1 MRVNESTVLLG
12 PRVRLVPYRRAH
24 VLRYNQWM
32 QDPELLELTCSE
44 PLTLEQEFQNQR
56 SWHADPLK
64 LTFILCARDDDDG
77 GAIPDDLTS
86 GMCGDVNAFLSEID
100 DDDDETGVSA
110 ELEIMIAEPAQ
121 RRRGLARTALQMFI
135 AYLLERVPRVGRLVV
150 KVTDANVPSLRLFES
165 LGFTVH
171 KPMPIF
177 QQTELRLSVASAR
190 ALATESRSSVCWNI
204 GIGLCTVKPSDSKRR
219 SDGTLA
225 SVTLTTRR
233 PTRGTRSS
241 RYAMNICSAVRAS
254 PRRRCA
260 GSAIMISSSALTP
273 VSSSSSSIS
282 LRKALTSPH
291 MPLVRSSGMAPPSSS
306 SRAHRMKVSLSGSA
320 CQLRWF

>member
-100 DDDDETGVSA
+100 ADDDDATGVSA

-171 KPMPIF
+171 KPMPMF

-190 ALATESRSSVCWNI
+190 ARGWGALSREVAC
-204 GIGLCTVKPSDSKRR
+204 
-219 SDGTLA
+219 
-225 SVTLTTRR
+225 
-233 PTRGTRSS
+233 
-241 RYAMNICSAVRAS
+241 
-254 PRRRCA
+254 
-260 GSAIMISSSALTP
+260 
-273 VSSSSSSIS
+273 
-282 LRKALTSPH
+282 
-291 MPLVRSSGMAPPSSS
+291 APPPES
-306 SRAHRMKVSLSGSA
+306 HG
-320 CQLRWF
+320 

>member
-1 MRVNESTVLLG
+1 M
-12 PRVRLVPYRRAH
+12 
-24 VLRYNQWM
+24 
-32 QDPELLELTCSE
+32 
-44 PLTLEQEFQNQR
+44 TLEQELQNQR

-77 GAIPDDLTS
+77 CAIPDDVTS

-190 ALATESRSSVCWNI
+190 ARGWGALSRE
-204 GIGLCTVKPSDSKRR
+204 
-219 SDGTLA
+219 
-225 SVTLTTRR
+225 
-233 PTRGTRSS
+233 
-241 RYAMNICSAVRAS
+241 
-254 PRRRCA
+254 
-260 GSAIMISSSALTP
+260 
-273 VSSSSSSIS
+273 VSC
-282 LRKALTSPH
+282 
-291 MPLVRSSGMAPPSSS
+291 VVPPEGEGQ
-306 SRAHRMKVSLSGSA
+306 A
-320 CQLRWF
+320 